1 MRTEQV
7 PYTPPEQDVLAYILE
22 NVRAFLR
29 KNGLHIAVVVGVVLV
44 VVVVYRTR
52 VLRQQARSLSQWE
65 AVGELAETLF
75 VYMYQPGQAAD
86 LRRSAIERC
95 REIIE
100 KEPKTSATPWL
111 LVELGSLLA
120 SGGEWAEAA
129 SAYRQVMAQYP
140 EEEAAR
146 WAREGL
152 AGALEEMGEYAE
164 AAATYESLAAAGPGR
179 RLADA
184 GRCKELAGDADGAQE
199 AYAKALDTDIPDD
212 MRDIVEGRLVDLAQG
227 NLLGAPPELKRLGP
241 FGMSEPEPM
250 TVPADTEAPAEAE
263 GPADAAP
270 PGPKD
275 GAFD

>member
-1 MRTEQV
+1 MRAEQV

-22 NVRAFLR
+22 NARAFLR
-29 KNGLHIAVVVGVVLV
+29 KNGLHIAVVVGVVLI

-52 VLRQQARSLSQWE
+52 VLGRQARSMSQWE
-65 AVGELAETLF
+65 VVGDLTETLF
-75 VYMYQPGQAAD
+75 ISMYQPDQTGD
-86 LRRSAIERC
+86 LRRSAIEQC

-111 LVELGSLLA
+111 LVELGSLLG
-120 SGGEWAEAA
+120 SGGEWPEAA
-129 SAYRQVMAQYP
+129 SAYRQVIAEYP

-152 AGALEEMGEYAE
+152 AGALEEMGEYTE
-164 AAATYESLAAAGPGR
+164 AAATYELLAATGPGR

-199 AYAKALDTDIPDD
+199 AYAKALDTDIADD
-212 MRDIVEGRLVDLAQG
+212 VRDIVEARLVALAQG
-227 NLLGAPPELKRLGP
+227 NLLDAPPEFKRPEP
-241 FGMSEPEPM
+241 FRILPPQPM
-250 TVPADTEAPAEAE
+250 TVPADTEGSAQAE
-263 GPADAAP
+263 GPAEAAP

-275 GAFD
+275 GTFD